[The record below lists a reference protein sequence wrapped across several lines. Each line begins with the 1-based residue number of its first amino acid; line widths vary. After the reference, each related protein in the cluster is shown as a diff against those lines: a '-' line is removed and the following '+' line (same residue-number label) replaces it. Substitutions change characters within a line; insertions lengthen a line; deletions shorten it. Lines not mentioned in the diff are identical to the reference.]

1 MRRVIR
7 TGDDVIVDTVCE
19 NLNVDQTEGL
29 TMKVL
34 IALDESECS
43 DLAFHSLLERTW
55 PDNAEF
61 RILTVVEP
69 IYMQPSFGGMY
80 MEPAVTAQVE
90 FEKLCQMRVK
100 EKIKQMQAA
109 FPKYAVCGDTVLG
122 PVAESIIDDAESWG
136 ADLVVVGS
144 HGRRG
149 FSRFFLGSVA
159 ERVAAH
165 APCSVEII
173 KHKIT
178 GKEKC
183 VTKEEQKTATEPVA
197 SGATKP

>member
-1 MRRVIR
+1 M
-7 TGDDVIVDTVCE
+7 
-19 NLNVDQTEGL
+19 
-29 TMKVL
+29 MKIL
-34 IALDESECS
+34 IALDDSECS
-43 DLAFHSLLERTW
+43 DLAFHSLLERSW
-55 PDNAEF
+55 PETAEF

-90 FEKLCQMRVK
+90 FEKLCKMRVK
-100 EKIKQMQAA
+100 EKVNKMHETLPHNQ
-109 FPKYAVCGDTVLG
+109 VDGDTILG
-122 PVAESIIDDAESWG
+122 PVAESIIDEAKTWA
-136 ADLVVVGS
+136 ADLVIVGS

-159 ERVAAH
+159 ERVAGH

-173 KHKIT
+173 KHKVT

-183 VTKEEQKTATEPVA
+183 VVKETHEQATEPLA
-197 SGATKP
+197 TGATMAK